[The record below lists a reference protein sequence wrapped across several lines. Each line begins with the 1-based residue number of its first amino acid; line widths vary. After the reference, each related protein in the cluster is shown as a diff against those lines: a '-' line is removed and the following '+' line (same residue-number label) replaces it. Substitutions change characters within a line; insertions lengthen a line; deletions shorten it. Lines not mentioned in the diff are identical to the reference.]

1 MGNRANYVIKTGKKL
16 DIYYNKW
23 SATRIESDL
32 YLGERIFFDFLR
44 TCDVHEDLMDPV
56 YMEAFVI
63 ADIEKK
69 ILGYWSWH
77 MEMETSVMRYYQSAL
92 KEKWPGWQVVHLANN
107 MYDAEP
113 LMGIDYVALQ
123 QSPQPDVLDA
133 NLITGDPVND
143 EWSNGLFVIKEHGKI
158 YVVESHN
165 VTVEDVIRYG
175 EAAISQL
182 KARPAIPLPIEG
194 ETRTLDHLLIDV
206 DNKILILDAS
216 EFGLYKHADRQWPD
230 YIFKMGKIGYLAM
243 LEAGDISTVGLEMPQ
258 QKIIDSFNH
267 ISNARKDDAAEILN
281 VEAKVAHSVFYY
293 VTPTDTFL
301 PKKAEPKPV
310 AIKER
315 LSDAAPTTIGK
326 PKRPADKTSFAQ
338 KITQWWKRLTN

>member
-1 MGNRANYVIKTGKKL
+1 
-16 DIYYNKW
+16 
-23 SATRIESDL
+23 
-32 YLGERIFFDFLR
+32 
-44 TCDVHEDLMDPV
+44 MDPV

-92 KEKWPGWQVVHLANN
+92 KGKWPGWQVVHLANN

-123 QSPQPDVLDA
+123 QSPKPDVLDA

-143 EWSNGLFVIKEHGKI
+143 EWPNGLFVIKEHGKI

-206 DNKILILDAS
+206 DNKILILDTS
-216 EFGLYKHADRQWPD
+216 EFGLYKHADRQWPN

-281 VEAKVAHSVFYY
+281 VEAKVAHSVFYD

-310 AIKER
+310 AIQER

-338 KITQWWKRLTN
+338 KIIQWWKRLTN

>member
-44 TCDVHEDLMDPV
+44 TCDVHKDLMDPV
-56 YMEAFVI
+56 FMETFVI

-123 QSPQPDVLDA
+123 QSSQHDVLDA
-133 NLITGDPVND
+133 NLITDDPVDD
-143 EWSNGLFVIKEHGKI
+143 EWANGLFVIKEHGKI
-158 YVVESHN
+158 YVIESHN

-182 KARPAIPLPIEG
+182 QTRPAIPLPIEG

-206 DNKILILDAS
+206 DNKLLILDAS
-216 EFGLYKHADRQWPD
+216 EFGLYEHADRQWPN

-267 ISNARKDDAAEILN
+267 ISNPRKDDLAEIPNL
-281 VEAKVAHSVFYY
+281 EAKVAHSAFYY

-301 PKKAEPKPV
+301 PKKVEPKPV
-310 AIKER
+310 AIQER
-315 LSDAAPTTIGK
+315 LSDAASTTIGN
-326 PKRPADKTSFAQ
+326 PKQPTDKTSFAQ